1 VHVPL
6 AGLVNLQEETKRL
19 EKEIGKA
26 VNELASVQRKLS
38 DHKFLER
45 APEEVVEKDRD
56 RAAQLEEK
64 RQSLERSLERLRQI
78 EA

>member
-6 AGLVNLQEETKRL
+6 TGLVNLQEESKRL
-19 EKEIGKA
+19 EKEIGKVA
-26 VNELASVQRKLS
+26 NEMSGVQRKLG
-38 DHKFLER
+38 DAKFIER
-45 APEEVVEKDRD
+45 APDEVVEKERD